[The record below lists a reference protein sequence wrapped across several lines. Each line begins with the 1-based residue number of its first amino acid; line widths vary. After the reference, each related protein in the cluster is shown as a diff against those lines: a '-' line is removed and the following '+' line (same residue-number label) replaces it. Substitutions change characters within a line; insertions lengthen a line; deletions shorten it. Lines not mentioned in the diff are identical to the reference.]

1 MDTLTATPTETQ
13 PTSSVELASMQVIDY
28 ALTLFDSA
36 DDTLR
41 WLKAPNHAL
50 AGARPWDYLDSPAH
64 VEKVF
69 VVLNRLEYGVY
80 S

>member
-1 MDTLTATPTETQ
+1 METLTTTRTE
-13 PTSSVELASMQVIDY
+13 PKPNSSVAIASMQVIDH
-28 ALTLFDSA
+28 ALTLFESA
-36 DDTLR
+36 DETIR
-41 WLKAPNHAL
+41 WLKTPNHAL

-69 VVLNRLEYGVY
+69 VVLNRLEYGVF